1 MIIIDIWESQPGK
14 FFFLCTKNASG
25 SWKEHVFKRSQIKS
39 IIPFIKNNQDKDI
52 YFCPHGFT
60 KSIRKKEYA
69 DPPFLLWADLDE
81 INPYKIKIPPTVAIE
96 SSPGR
101 YVGLWKV
108 DEEADDRIN
117 QRLSYFLGADR
128 GGWDYTQVLR
138 VPGTVNYKYQST
150 PKVRLLWGDGEE
162 YELKKIDKLL
172 PAVETPGLHTETNS
186 SALYK
191 KWEKKLPTWV
201 RRELINGKP
210 TAGKRSEVLWKLGH
224 TLIEK
229 GLTTDEAFIL
239 LKSSPWNKFK
249 GRRNEDAQLRREL
262 DKILNKHFVAH
273 KPLKE
278 EEDDEE
284 HYQFLSRALS
294 EVEEETIDWIWYP
307 YLARGELTILEG
319 DPGLGKSYLAQMVS
333 GSIIDGKRLPSPK
346 RTEPVK
352 GRVAYFDIENSSGT
366 VTKKRM
372 VANGFQNLNL
382 FFQEEEPFS
391 IDDEDTMDEIYDAI
405 ESLRPTLVV
414 FDTLNTYIGKADIHK
429 SSETQQAIGRFRQI
443 AKRFNC
449 AVLVLRHLTKSNRE
463 KALYRGQGSIA
474 FTGMARVVMTVG
486 VDPEDA
492 DNRVVAVTKINV
504 TRPPRALCFT
514 IQALPDTV
522 RESDRSLFKWGEFVD
537 LTADQ
542 ILTTATSDNA
552 KGQEREE
559 AKTFLTEVLS
569 EGEVESTR
577 IERMAEKKSISLRT
591 LRRAADDLQVKKK
604 SEGFGKSKKSYWSL
618 PD

>member
-25 SWKEHVFKRSQIKS
+25 NWREHVFKRSQIKS
-39 IIPFIKNNQDKDI
+39 IVPFIKNNQDKDI

-60 KSIRKKEYA
+60 KPTRKKEYA

-81 INPYKIKIPPTVAIE
+81 INPYKTKIPPTIAIE

-108 DEEADDRIN
+108 DEKVNDRIN

-138 VPGTVNYKYQST
+138 VPGTINYKYQST
-150 PKVRLLWGDGEE
+150 PKVRLLWSDGEE
-162 YELKKIDKLL
+162 YKLKNIDGLL
-172 PAVETPGLHTETNS
+172 PPVKTSGLCIETNS

-191 KWEKKLPTWV
+191 KWEKKFPTWV

-210 TAGKRSEVLWKLGH
+210 MTGKRSEVFWKLGH

-249 GRRNEDAQLRREL
+249 GRRDEDAQLRREL
-262 DKILNKHFVAH
+262 DKILNKYFIAH

-278 EEDDEE
+278 EEDDED
-284 HYQFLSRALS
+284 HYQFLSRSLS

-319 DPGLGKSYLAQMVS
+319 DPGLGKSYLAQMVA

-346 RTEPVK
+346 RTDPVK

-391 IDDEDTMDEIYDAI
+391 IDDEETMDEIYNAI
-405 ESLRPTLVV
+405 EALRPTLVV

-486 VDPEDA
+486 VDPED
-492 DNRVVAVTKINV
+492 DENRVVAVTKINV

-514 IQALPDTV
+514 IQALPDTA

-542 ILTTATSDNA
+542 ILTPINNDST

-569 EGEVESTR
+569 EGEVESIR
-577 IERMAEKKSISLRT
+577 IERMAEKKAISLRT
-591 LRRAADDLQVKKK
+591 LRRAADDLQVRKRA
-604 SEGFGKSKKSYWSL
+604 EGFGKSKKAYWSL